1 MEKKC
6 RFCNENLDITF
17 ADLGSSPLSNSFLKK
32 SDLIEKEQIFPLHVY
47 VCTNCF
53 LVQLEKFKNPDKIF
67 RDYAYFSSYS
77 ETWINHASE
86 YVDKVVDKFELDKN
100 NFVIEIASNDG
111 YLLQNFKNK
120 DIPCLGIE
128 PALNIAKVAKE
139 KGINTI
145 VEFFGTKIAKK
156 LSLEQ
161 QKPDLLIGNNVLA
174 HVPDINDF
182 VKGMKILLNSNG
194 IITVEFPHL
203 MKLIQENQFDTIYHE
218 HFSYFSLYTV
228 MKIFEEHNL
237 KIFDVEKLETHGG
250 SLRVYA
256 THKKNATHIINNE
269 VKKVLEEEIEFGIK
283 YISTYTNFQNK
294 IIKVKKQLLD
304 FVDNAK
310 KEKKKIVCYGAAAK
324 GNTLLNYCNIGLD
337 HIDYVVDRSFY
348 KQGLY
353 LPGTHIP
360 IKNPDE
366 IKRTKPD
373 YVLILPWNLQEEI
386 SNQINFIKEWD
397 GKFVIPIPEVKIQ

>member
-32 SDLIEKEQIFPLHVY
+32 SDLIEKEEIFPLHVY

-86 YVDKVVDKFELDKN
+86 YVDKVIDKFELDKN

-120 DIPCLGIE
+120 NIPCLGIE
-128 PALNIAKVAKE
+128 PALNVAKVAKE

-156 LSLEQ
+156 LSLKQ
-161 QKPDLLIGNNVLA
+161 QKADLLIGNNVLA

-218 HFSYFSLYTV
+218 HFSYFSLYTI

-256 THKKNATHIINNE
+256 THKKNTTHIINNE

-283 YISTYTNFQNK
+283 HISTYTNFQNK
-294 IIKVKKQLLD
+294 IIKVKKQLLN
-304 FVDNAK
+304 FVGNAK